1 MVAGGVG
8 LPVPVLAI
16 DAGFVGVT
24 HAADLPV
31 VTAELALQVA
41 WGMRPSGIFDAD
53 ADADS
58 AGQGGRPP

>member
-1 MVAGGVG
+1 
-8 LPVPVLAI
+8 
-16 DAGFVGVT
+16 
-24 HAADLPV
+24 V